1 MRCAKWNMQSVFIA
15 FMPFMSL
22 KWPMT
27 KVIRMGEWLGLLK
40 ACHLPPQGF
49 HVSQRCLGEGWWEY
63 GWSWI
68 VSDSMNS
75 HKCMQKNNLSSIP
88 RRSNNDLVL
97 GRDLLIWSFWI
108 IILSSAEWHWQS
120 LCSLANSQPSHLVS
134 AGAPSKNSTLPHHFG
149 EFCMHTEAN
158 HVCHIQ
164 PQIPP
169 KIGSLEQPNYQLV
182 LLQRR
187 CVDDRKLNA

>member
-15 FMPFMSL
+15 FMPYMSL

-75 HKCMQKNNLSSIP
+75 HKCMQKKESLQHPWKIKQW
-88 RRSNNDLVL
+88 L
-97 GRDLLIWSFWI
+97 GVVWSLLI

-134 AGAPSKNSTLPHHFG
+134 AGAPSKTAHFRITSVN
-149 EFCMHTEAN
+149 F
-158 HVCHIQ
+158 VCIRK
-164 PQIPP
+164 QIMCATFSHKSPP
-169 KIGSLEQPNYQLV
+169 K
-182 LLQRR
+182 
-187 CVDDRKLNA
+187 